1 MNWVQRRLDVTA
13 VRADFLGRLAVLRSR
28 GFTLVELVCVI
39 AIVAVV
45 SAIALPH
52 WSAATLDQQMNL
64 ALRRISNDIAL
75 AQSRANYSST
85 AVTLSFS
92 PSTSSYQIVGMPDP
106 DRPTQT
112 YTVNLSAAPYYLT
125 ITSAS
130 FGGSTNLGFDGY
142 GTPLAG
148 GTIVVSQ
155 GSTSH
160 TITVD
165 ATSGR
170 VTY

>member
-1 MNWVQRRLDVTA
+1 MPKS
-13 VRADFLGRLAVLRSR
+13 RAFSLI
-28 GFTLVELVCVI
+28 ELVCVI
-39 AIVAVV
+39 AIIAVL

-52 WSAATLDQQMNL
+52 WSAAVQGQQMNM
-64 ALRRISNDIAL
+64 AVKRISSDIAL
-75 AQSRANYSST
+75 AQSRANYGS
-85 AVTLSFS
+85 AAITLSFS
-92 PSTSSYQIVGMPDP
+92 PVTNSYQIVGMPDP
-106 DRPTQT
+106 DRPAQT
-112 YTVNLSAAPYYLT
+112 YTVNLSANPYNLT
-125 ITSAS
+125 LTSAN

-142 GTPLAG
+142 GTPLTG

-155 GSTSH
+155 GTTSR

>member
-1 MNWVQRRLDVTA
+1 MP
-13 VRADFLGRLAVLRSR
+13 RSR
-28 GFTLVELVCVI
+28 AFSLIELVCVI
-39 AIVAVV
+39 AIIAVL

-52 WSAATLDQQMNL
+52 WSAAVLDQQMNL

-75 AQSRANYSST
+75 AQSRANYGST

-92 PSTSSYQIVGMPDP
+92 PSTNSYQIVGMPDP
-106 DRPTQT
+106 DRPSQT

-125 ITSAS
+125 LTSAS
-130 FGGSTNLGFDGY
+130 FAGSTNLGFDGY

-165 ATSGR
+165 GTSGR